1 MLLLSSSEEDERHS
15 PYLRKEHIFKEGIN
29 TFKLQ
34 SKLKELPVA
43 THECKQGFRRWTI
56 EQSQITPQP
65 SPERALQLQEPF
77 RVNPN

>member
-15 PYLRKEHIFKEGIN
+15 PYLRKEHTKIN